1 MIDYNML
8 IQWIFFGVVGGSF
21 MFAVNILSQLRRSI
35 DELNVK
41 MATIITTISY
51 HEKTIE
57 ILKQEIDIIRENHRG
72 DYGSKKAYRN
82 T

>member
-1 MIDYNML
+1 ML

-57 ILKQEIDIIRENHRG
+57 ILKQEIDIIRESHRG

>member
-1 MIDYNML
+1 MVDYNTL
-8 IQWIFFGVVGGSF
+8 IQWIFFGVVGSSF
-21 MFAVNILSQLRRSI
+21 MIAVNILSQLRKSI
-35 DELNVK
+35 DQLNVQ

-57 ILKQEIDIIRENHRG
+57 VLKQEIDMIRETHRG
-72 DYGSKKAYRN
+72 DYGAKKVSRS

>member
-1 MIDYNML
+1 MVDYNML

-57 ILKQEIDIIRENHRG
+57 VLKQEIDIIRTLYRG
-72 DYGSKKAYRN
+72 ECGTKKVIRN